1 MYEGGIAGMR
11 YSVSDTAEYGDLITG
26 KRLINEQVRNEMK
39 EVLKDIQS
47 GQFAKEWLLEN
58 KVNRPKYNALKQK
71 DSEHLIEQVG
81 NELRKNMAWL
91 NK

>member
-58 KVNRPKYNALKQK
+58 KVNRQNTML
-71 DSEHLIEQVG
+71 
-81 NELRKNMAWL
+81 
-91 NK
+91 